1 MTDLK
6 DLLSKGGSYTQET
19 LNYLANKDCK
29 SEVDDMVA
37 SGYLTR
43 YEVEGKGRVENTKCY
58 KKREQAS
65 SLAIAQLLEYERA
78 ARR

>member
-1 MTDLK
+1 MVDLK

-19 LNYLANKDCK
+19 LNYLANRDCK
-29 SEVDDMVA
+29 EEVDGMVA

-43 YEVEGKGRVENTKCY
+43 YEGEGEGRVENSKWYEKSKQT
-58 KKREQAS
+58 S